1 MNIHNVRDAIG
12 NAIEPVVAGIRGN
25 HDSSLE
31 FCRVTARHRVVLL
44 PRDGNDGDGSKMPH
58 QSKLDRLD
66 AYLRTHDLESIWLAT
81 PHLFSWLTG
90 GSNLVERAGETGVAA
105 VGYDGVDTTV
115 LTTNIEAQRLLDE
128 ELDDDVALESDPWHQ
143 TDIESAVADRATRP
157 AAADFAWPEFDPVD
171 RAAIT
176 QPLTEVDIDR
186 YRELSRDVAAAVE
199 SVARG
204 SSPSDTERSL
214 AGSLHGTLQS
224 RGIESTVVLVGGQ
237 DRVERYRHFTPQPV
251 PVGSY
256 AILTVVGVRDGLNA
270 AVTRT
275 VWFADI
281 PTTFE
286 RQYDDLCRIAATAY
300 AATRAAGR
308 TGGTSGDVF
317 TGIKRAYEELGYSDE
332 WQNHHQGGALGT
344 LGREWI
350 GTPRGSESVSLPMT
364 YAWNPT
370 TVGVKTEETVLVTD
384 DRIEVFSETGDVPMR
399 TAEAV
404 GFDVEIRVSDVL
416 SR

>member
-1 MNIHNVRDAIG
+1 
-12 NAIEPVVAGIRGN
+12 
-25 HDSSLE
+25 
-31 FCRVTARHRVVLL
+31 
-44 PRDGNDGDGSKMPH
+44 MPH

-66 AYLRTHDLESIWLAT
+66 AYLHTHDLESIWLAT
-81 PHLFSWLTG
+81 PHLFSWLTA

-105 VGYDGVDTTV
+105 IGYDGVDTTV

-128 ELDDDVALESDPWHQ
+128 ELGDDVTLESGPWHQ
-143 TDIESAVADRATRP
+143 TDIKSAVADRATRP
-157 AAADFAWPEFDPVD
+157 AAADFAWPGFDAVD
-171 RAAIT
+171 RTEVT
-176 QPLTEVDIDR
+176 QPLTEVDIQR

-199 SVARG
+199 SVAQS

-214 AGSLHGTLQS
+214 AGSLHGALHS
-224 RGIESTVVLVGGQ
+224 RGIESTVALVGGQ
-237 DRVERYRHFTPQPV
+237 DRVKRYRHFTPQPV
-251 PVGSY
+251 AVGSY

-275 VWFADI
+275 VWFEDI
-281 PTTFE
+281 PDTFE
-286 RQYDDLCRIAATAY
+286 RQYDDLCRVAATAY
-300 AATRAAGR
+300 AATREVGR
-308 TGGTSGDVF
+308 TGGTSADVF
-317 TGIKRAYEELGYSDE
+317 ASIERAYEELGYPDE

-350 GTPRGSESVSLPMT
+350 GTPRGDDPISLPMA

-384 DRIEVFSETGDVPMR
+384 DRIEVLSETGDVPTR

-404 GFDVEIRVSDVL
+404 GFDVDIPVADVL
-416 SR
+416 LR